1 MESPKIDYI
10 QSKDNKT
17 IKHIIS
23 LQQRKY
29 RQKFGEY
36 TVEGIRAV
44 TDIGK
49 KDCLRSILIR
59 ESKRSELEP
68 LVQKG
73 FTVSSVYVVQDP
85 IFDKIE
91 HSVNGQGILG
101 IAKKCVNDLHSLIVE
116 DGLYVAL
123 DGVQDPGNL
132 GTIIRTAV
140 AAGVKGIFLMKGTV
154 DPFNDK
160 TVRSTMSALH
170 KIPLYEDITL
180 SLLHDMVTESNMTTY
195 VTALEHSN
203 PYHTVRYAKRTM
215 LVLGNEGN
223 GVTPEVM
230 NLCTNRIMIPMYG
243 DAKLVE
249 WACKSYLGEIV
260 EAGAKVLLYK
270 AGFNHSKLL
279 VSDDYFCTCGSTN
292 IDFRS
297 FENNFECNIFFYDK
311 DLALRIKEIY
321 LNDEKDCVDIEEIRD
336 YTHRSFATRLWESI
350 VRLLSPL
357 L

>member
-36 TVEGIRAV
+36 MVEGIRAV
-44 TDIGK
+44 TDIGNK
-49 KDCLRSILIR
+49 GYLRSILIR

-73 FTVSSVYVVQDP
+73 FTVSSIYVVQDP

-101 IAKKCVNDLHSLIVE
+101 IAKKCVNDLHSFIVE

-140 AAGVKGIFLMKGTV
+140 AADVKGIFLLKGTV
-154 DPFNDK
+154 DPYNEK
-160 TVRSTMSALH
+160 CVRSTMSALCN
-170 KIPLYEDITL
+170 IPIFEDVTL
-180 SLLHDMVTESNMTTY
+180 SEFYDFIKDNRIKTY
-195 VTALEHSN
+195 VTSLDNAK
-203 PYHTVRYAKRTM
+203 PYHTISYAERTM
-215 LVLGNEGN
+215 VIFGNEGN
-223 GVTPEVM
+223 GVSRNIIEMCDQAIT
-230 NLCTNRIMIPMYG
+230 IPMYG
-243 DAKLVE
+243 DIESLNVSIAAAL
-249 WACKSYLGEIV
+249 CMY
-260 EAGAKVLLYK
+260 KVREQ
-270 AGFNHSKLL
+270 
-279 VSDDYFCTCGSTN
+279 
-292 IDFRS
+292 I
-297 FENNFECNIFFYDK
+297 
-311 DLALRIKEIY
+311 
-321 LNDEKDCVDIEEIRD
+321 
-336 YTHRSFATRLWESI
+336 
-350 VRLLSPL
+350 
-357 L
+357 

>member
-49 KDCLRSILIR
+49 KDFLRSILIR

-140 AAGVKGIFLMKGTV
+140 AAGAKGIFLLKGTV
-154 DPFNDK
+154 DPYNEK
-160 TVRSTMSALH
+160 CVRSTMSALCN
-170 KIPLYEDITL
+170 IPIFEDVTL
-180 SLLHDMVTESNMTTY
+180 SEFYDFIKDNTIKTY
-195 VTALEHSN
+195 VTSLEN
-203 PYHTVRYAKRTM
+203 AKPYHTISNPNRTM
-215 LVLGNEGN
+215 IILGKEGN
-223 GVTPEVM
+223 GVSREIIEMCDQAIT
-230 NLCTNRIMIPMYG
+230 IPMYG
-243 DAKLVE
+243 DIESLNVSIAAAL
-249 WACKSYLGEIV
+249 CMY
-260 EAGAKVLLYK
+260 KVREQ
-270 AGFNHSKLL
+270 
-279 VSDDYFCTCGSTN
+279 
-292 IDFRS
+292 I
-297 FENNFECNIFFYDK
+297 
-311 DLALRIKEIY
+311 
-321 LNDEKDCVDIEEIRD
+321 
-336 YTHRSFATRLWESI
+336 
-350 VRLLSPL
+350 
-357 L
+357 

>member
-44 TDIGK
+44 TDLGK
-49 KDCLRSILIR
+49 KGFLRAILIR

-68 LVQKG
+68 LVQKD
-73 FTVSSVYVVQDP
+73 FTISSVYVVQDP

-101 IAKKCVNDLHSLIVE
+101 IAKKCINDLHSFIVE

-140 AAGVKGIFLMKGTV
+140 AAGAKGIFLLKGTV
-154 DPFNDK
+154 DPYNEK
-160 TVRSTMSALH
+160 CVRSTMSALCN
-170 KIPLYEDITL
+170 IPIFEDITL
-180 SLLHDMVTESNMTTY
+180 SEFYDFIKDNTIKTY
-195 VTALEHSN
+195 VTSLDNAK
-203 PYHTVRYAKRTM
+203 PYHTISYAKRTM
-215 LVLGNEGN
+215 VILGNEGN
-223 GVTPEVM
+223 GVSKEIIEMCDQAIT
-230 NLCTNRIMIPMYG
+230 IPMYG
-243 DAKLVE
+243 DIESLNVSIAAAL
-249 WACKSYLGEIV
+249 CMY
-260 EAGAKVLLYK
+260 KVREQ
-270 AGFNHSKLL
+270 
-279 VSDDYFCTCGSTN
+279 
-292 IDFRS
+292 I
-297 FENNFECNIFFYDK
+297 
-311 DLALRIKEIY
+311 
-321 LNDEKDCVDIEEIRD
+321 
-336 YTHRSFATRLWESI
+336 
-350 VRLLSPL
+350 
-357 L
+357 

>member
-49 KDCLRSILIR
+49 KDFLRSILIR

-68 LVQKG
+68 LVQKS

-140 AAGVKGIFLMKGTV
+140 AAGAKGIFLLKGTV
-154 DPFNDK
+154 DPYNEK
-160 TVRSTMSALH
+160 CVRSTMSALCN
-170 KIPLYEDITL
+170 IPIFEDVTL
-180 SLLHDMVTESNMTTY
+180 SEFYDFIKDNTIKTY
-195 VTALEHSN
+195 VTSLEN
-203 PYHTVRYAKRTM
+203 AKPYHTISYPKRTM
-215 LVLGNEGN
+215 IILGNEGN
-223 GVTPEVM
+223 GVSREIIEMCDQAIT
-230 NLCTNRIMIPMYG
+230 IPMYG
-243 DAKLVE
+243 DIESLNVSIAAAL
-249 WACKSYLGEIV
+249 CMY
-260 EAGAKVLLYK
+260 KVREQ
-270 AGFNHSKLL
+270 
-279 VSDDYFCTCGSTN
+279 
-292 IDFRS
+292 I
-297 FENNFECNIFFYDK
+297 
-311 DLALRIKEIY
+311 
-321 LNDEKDCVDIEEIRD
+321 
-336 YTHRSFATRLWESI
+336 
-350 VRLLSPL
+350 
-357 L
+357 

>member
-140 AAGVKGIFLMKGTV
+140 AAGVKGIFLLKGTV
-154 DPFNDK
+154 DPYNEK
-160 TVRSTMSALH
+160 CVRSTMSALCN
-170 KIPLYEDITL
+170 IPIFEDVTL
-180 SLLHDMVTESNMTTY
+180 SEFYDFIKDNTIKTY
-195 VTALEHSN
+195 VTSLDNAK
-203 PYHTVRYAKRTM
+203 PYHTISYAKRTM
-215 LVLGNEGN
+215 IILGNEGN
-223 GVTPEVM
+223 GVSKEIIEMCDQAIT
-230 NLCTNRIMIPMYG
+230 IPMYG
-243 DAKLVE
+243 DIESLNVSIAAAL
-249 WACKSYLGEIV
+249 CMY
-260 EAGAKVLLYK
+260 KVREQ
-270 AGFNHSKLL
+270 
-279 VSDDYFCTCGSTN
+279 
-292 IDFRS
+292 I
-297 FENNFECNIFFYDK
+297 
-311 DLALRIKEIY
+311 
-321 LNDEKDCVDIEEIRD
+321 
-336 YTHRSFATRLWESI
+336 
-350 VRLLSPL
+350 
-357 L
+357 

>member
-49 KDCLRSILIR
+49 KDFLRSILIR

-140 AAGVKGIFLMKGTV
+140 AAGAKGIFLLKGTV
-154 DPFNDK
+154 DPYNEK
-160 TVRSTMSALH
+160 CVRSTMSALCN
-170 KIPLYEDITL
+170 IPIFEDVTL
-180 SLLHDMVTESNMTTY
+180 SEFYDFIKDNTIKTY
-195 VTALEHSN
+195 VTSLEN
-203 PYHTVRYAKRTM
+203 AKPYHTISYPKQTM
-215 LVLGNEGN
+215 IILGNEGN
-223 GVTPEVM
+223 GVSREIIEMCDQAIT
-230 NLCTNRIMIPMYG
+230 IPMYG
-243 DAKLVE
+243 DIESLNVSIAAAL
-249 WACKSYLGEIV
+249 CMY
-260 EAGAKVLLYK
+260 KVREQ
-270 AGFNHSKLL
+270 
-279 VSDDYFCTCGSTN
+279 
-292 IDFRS
+292 I
-297 FENNFECNIFFYDK
+297 
-311 DLALRIKEIY
+311 
-321 LNDEKDCVDIEEIRD
+321 
-336 YTHRSFATRLWESI
+336 
-350 VRLLSPL
+350 
-357 L
+357 

>member
-140 AAGVKGIFLMKGTV
+140 AAGAKWILLLKGTV
-154 DPFNDK
+154 DPYNEK
-160 TVRSTMSALH
+160 CVRSTMSALCN
-170 KIPLYEDITL
+170 IPIFEDVTL
-180 SLLHDMVTESNMTTY
+180 SEFYDFIKDNTIKTY
-195 VTALEHSN
+195 VTSLEN
-203 PYHTVRYAKRTM
+203 AKPYHTISYPKRTM
-215 LVLGNEGN
+215 IILGNEGN
-223 GVTPEVM
+223 GVSREIIEMCDQAIT
-230 NLCTNRIMIPMYG
+230 IPMYG
-243 DAKLVE
+243 DIESLNVSIAAAL
-249 WACKSYLGEIV
+249 CMY
-260 EAGAKVLLYK
+260 KVREQ
-270 AGFNHSKLL
+270 
-279 VSDDYFCTCGSTN
+279 
-292 IDFRS
+292 I
-297 FENNFECNIFFYDK
+297 
-311 DLALRIKEIY
+311 
-321 LNDEKDCVDIEEIRD
+321 
-336 YTHRSFATRLWESI
+336 
-350 VRLLSPL
+350 
-357 L
+357 

>member
-1 MESPKIDYI
+1 MESPKINYI

-68 LVQKG
+68 LVEKG

-140 AAGVKGIFLMKGTV
+140 AAGAKGIFLLKGTV
-154 DPFNDK
+154 DPYNEK
-160 TVRSTMSALH
+160 CVRSTMSALCN
-170 KIPLYEDITL
+170 IPIFEDVTL
-180 SLLHDMVTESNMTTY
+180 SEFYDFIKDNTIKTY
-195 VTALEHSN
+195 VTSLEN
-203 PYHTVRYAKRTM
+203 AKPYHTISYAKRTM
-215 LVLGNEGN
+215 IILGNEGN
-223 GVTPEVM
+223 GVSREIIEMCDQAIT
-230 NLCTNRIMIPMYG
+230 IPMYG
-243 DAKLVE
+243 DIESLNVSIAAAL
-249 WACKSYLGEIV
+249 SMY
-260 EAGAKVLLYK
+260 KVREQ
-270 AGFNHSKLL
+270 
-279 VSDDYFCTCGSTN
+279 
-292 IDFRS
+292 I
-297 FENNFECNIFFYDK
+297 
-311 DLALRIKEIY
+311 
-321 LNDEKDCVDIEEIRD
+321 
-336 YTHRSFATRLWESI
+336 
-350 VRLLSPL
+350 
-357 L
+357 

>member
-44 TDIGK
+44 TDIGNK
-49 KDCLRSILIR
+49 GYLRSILIR

-73 FTVSSVYVVQDP
+73 FTVSSIYVVQDP

-101 IAKKCVNDLHSLIVE
+101 IAKKCVNDLHSFIVE

-140 AAGVKGIFLMKGTV
+140 AANVKGIFLLKGTV
-154 DPFNDK
+154 DPYNEK
-160 TVRSTMSALH
+160 CVRSTMSALCS
-170 KIPLYEDITL
+170 IPIFEDVTL
-180 SLLHDMVTESNMTTY
+180 SEFYDFIKDNRIKTY
-195 VTALEHSN
+195 VTSLDNAK
-203 PYHTVRYAKRTM
+203 PYHTISYAERTM
-215 LVLGNEGN
+215 VILGNEGN
-223 GVTPEVM
+223 GVSRNIIEM
-230 NLCTNRIMIPMYG
+230 CDQAIAIPMYG
-243 DAKLVE
+243 DIESLNVSIAAAL
-249 WACKSYLGEIV
+249 CMY
-260 EAGAKVLLYK
+260 KVREQ
-270 AGFNHSKLL
+270 
-279 VSDDYFCTCGSTN
+279 
-292 IDFRS
+292 I
-297 FENNFECNIFFYDK
+297 
-311 DLALRIKEIY
+311 
-321 LNDEKDCVDIEEIRD
+321 
-336 YTHRSFATRLWESI
+336 
-350 VRLLSPL
+350 
-357 L
+357 

>member
-44 TDIGK
+44 TDLGK
-49 KDCLRSILIR
+49 KGFLRAILIR

-68 LVQKG
+68 LVQKD
-73 FTVSSVYVVQDP
+73 FSISSVYVVQDP

-101 IAKKCVNDLHSLIVE
+101 IAQKCINELHSFIVE

-140 AAGVKGIFLMKGTV
+140 AAGAKGIFLLKGTV
-154 DPFNDK
+154 DPYNK
-160 TVRSTMSALH
+160 KCVRSTMSALCN
-170 KIPLYEDITL
+170 IPIFEDITL
-180 SLLHDMVTESNMTTY
+180 SEFYDFIKDNTIKIY
-195 VTALEHSN
+195 VTSLEN
-203 PYHTVRYAKRTM
+203 AKPYHTISYAKRTM
-215 LVLGNEGN
+215 VILGNEGN
-223 GVTPEVM
+223 GVSKEIIEMCDQAIT
-230 NLCTNRIMIPMYG
+230 IPMYG
-243 DAKLVE
+243 DIESLNVSIAAAL
-249 WACKSYLGEIV
+249 CMY
-260 EAGAKVLLYK
+260 KVREQ
-270 AGFNHSKLL
+270 
-279 VSDDYFCTCGSTN
+279 
-292 IDFRS
+292 I
-297 FENNFECNIFFYDK
+297 
-311 DLALRIKEIY
+311 
-321 LNDEKDCVDIEEIRD
+321 
-336 YTHRSFATRLWESI
+336 
-350 VRLLSPL
+350 
-357 L
+357 

>member
-49 KDCLRSILIR
+49 KDFLRSILIR

-73 FTVSSVYVVQDP
+73 FTVSSIYVVQDP

-140 AAGVKGIFLMKGTV
+140 AAGAKGIFLLKGTV
-154 DPFNDK
+154 DPYNEK
-160 TVRSTMSALH
+160 CVRSTMSALCN
-170 KIPLYEDITL
+170 ISIFEDVTL
-180 SLLHDMVTESNMTTY
+180 SEFYDFIKDNTIKTY
-195 VTALEHSN
+195 VTSLEN
-203 PYHTVRYAKRTM
+203 AKPYHTISYPKRTM
-215 LVLGNEGN
+215 IILGNEGN
-223 GVTPEVM
+223 GVSREIIEMCDQAIT
-230 NLCTNRIMIPMYG
+230 IPMYG
-243 DAKLVE
+243 DIESLNVSIAAAL
-249 WACKSYLGEIV
+249 CMY
-260 EAGAKVLLYK
+260 KVREQ
-270 AGFNHSKLL
+270 
-279 VSDDYFCTCGSTN
+279 
-292 IDFRS
+292 I
-297 FENNFECNIFFYDK
+297 
-311 DLALRIKEIY
+311 
-321 LNDEKDCVDIEEIRD
+321 
-336 YTHRSFATRLWESI
+336 
-350 VRLLSPL
+350 
-357 L
+357 

>member
-68 LVQKG
+68 LVEKG

-140 AAGVKGIFLMKGTV
+140 AAGAKGIFLLKGTV
-154 DPFNDK
+154 DPYNEK
-160 TVRSTMSALH
+160 CVRSTMSALCN
-170 KIPLYEDITL
+170 IPIFEDVTL
-180 SLLHDMVTESNMTTY
+180 SEFYDFIKDNTIKTY
-195 VTALEHSN
+195 VTSLDNAK
-203 PYHTVRYAKRTM
+203 PYHTISYAKRTM
-215 LVLGNEGN
+215 IILGNEGN
-223 GVTPEVM
+223 GVSKEIIEMCDQAIT
-230 NLCTNRIMIPMYG
+230 IPMYG
-243 DAKLVE
+243 DIESLNVSIAAAL
-249 WACKSYLGEIV
+249 CMY
-260 EAGAKVLLYK
+260 KVREQ
-270 AGFNHSKLL
+270 
-279 VSDDYFCTCGSTN
+279 
-292 IDFRS
+292 I
-297 FENNFECNIFFYDK
+297 
-311 DLALRIKEIY
+311 
-321 LNDEKDCVDIEEIRD
+321 
-336 YTHRSFATRLWESI
+336 
-350 VRLLSPL
+350 
-357 L
+357 

>member
-140 AAGVKGIFLMKGTV
+140 AAGAKGIFLLKGTV
-154 DPFNDK
+154 DPYNEK
-160 TVRSTMSALH
+160 CVRSTMSALCN
-170 KIPLYEDITL
+170 IPIFEDVTL
-180 SLLHDMVTESNMTTY
+180 SEFYDFIKDNTIKTY
-195 VTALEHSN
+195 VTSLENAKS
-203 PYHTVRYAKRTM
+203 YHTISYPKRTM
-215 LVLGNEGN
+215 IILGNEGN
-223 GVTPEVM
+223 GVSREIIEMCDQAIT
-230 NLCTNRIMIPMYG
+230 IPMYG
-243 DAKLVE
+243 DIESLNVSIAAAL
-249 WACKSYLGEIV
+249 CMY
-260 EAGAKVLLYK
+260 KVREQ
-270 AGFNHSKLL
+270 
-279 VSDDYFCTCGSTN
+279 
-292 IDFRS
+292 I
-297 FENNFECNIFFYDK
+297 
-311 DLALRIKEIY
+311 
-321 LNDEKDCVDIEEIRD
+321 
-336 YTHRSFATRLWESI
+336 
-350 VRLLSPL
+350 
-357 L
+357 

>member
-36 TVEGIRAV
+36 MVEGIRAV

-68 LVQKG
+68 LVEKG
-73 FTVSSVYVVQDP
+73 LTVSSVYVVQDP

-101 IAKKCVNDLHSLIVE
+101 IAKKYVNDLHSLIVE

-140 AAGVKGIFLMKGTV
+140 AAGAKGIFLLKGTV
-154 DPFNDK
+154 DPYNEK
-160 TVRSTMSALH
+160 CVRSTMSALCN
-170 KIPLYEDITL
+170 IPIFEDVTL
-180 SLLHDMVTESNMTTY
+180 SEFYDFIKDNTIKTY
-195 VTALEHSN
+195 VTSLEN
-203 PYHTVRYAKRTM
+203 AKPYHTISYAKRTM
-215 LVLGNEGN
+215 IILGNEGN
-223 GVTPEVM
+223 GVSREIIEMCDQAIT
-230 NLCTNRIMIPMYG
+230 IPMYG
-243 DAKLVE
+243 DIESLNVSIAAAL
-249 WACKSYLGEIV
+249 CMY
-260 EAGAKVLLYK
+260 KVREQ
-270 AGFNHSKLL
+270 
-279 VSDDYFCTCGSTN
+279 
-292 IDFRS
+292 I
-297 FENNFECNIFFYDK
+297 
-311 DLALRIKEIY
+311 
-321 LNDEKDCVDIEEIRD
+321 
-336 YTHRSFATRLWESI
+336 
-350 VRLLSPL
+350 
-357 L
+357 

>member
-44 TDIGK
+44 TDLGK
-49 KDCLRSILIR
+49 KGFLRAILIR

-68 LVQKG
+68 LVQKD
-73 FTVSSVYVVQDP
+73 FTISSVYVVQDP

-101 IAKKCVNDLHSLIVE
+101 IAKKCINDLHSFIVE

-140 AAGVKGIFLMKGTV
+140 AAGAKGIFLLKGTV
-154 DPFNDK
+154 DPYNEK
-160 TVRSTMSALH
+160 CIRSTMSALCN
-170 KIPLYEDITL
+170 IPIFEDITL
-180 SLLHDMVTESNMTTY
+180 SEFYDFIKDNSIKTY
-195 VTALEHSN
+195 VTSLDNAK
-203 PYHTVRYAKRTM
+203 PYHTISYAKRTM
-215 LVLGNEGN
+215 VILGNEGN
-223 GVTPEVM
+223 GVSKEIIEMCDQAIT
-230 NLCTNRIMIPMYG
+230 IPMYG
-243 DAKLVE
+243 DIESLNVSIAAAL
-249 WACKSYLGEIV
+249 CMY
-260 EAGAKVLLYK
+260 KVREQ
-270 AGFNHSKLL
+270 
-279 VSDDYFCTCGSTN
+279 
-292 IDFRS
+292 I
-297 FENNFECNIFFYDK
+297 
-311 DLALRIKEIY
+311 
-321 LNDEKDCVDIEEIRD
+321 
-336 YTHRSFATRLWESI
+336 
-350 VRLLSPL
+350 
-357 L
+357 

>member
-49 KDCLRSILIR
+49 KDFLRSILIR

-73 FTVSSVYVVQDP
+73 FTVSSIYVVQDP

-140 AAGVKGIFLMKGTV
+140 AAGANGIFLLKGTV
-154 DPFNDK
+154 DPYNEK
-160 TVRSTMSALH
+160 CVRSTMSALCN
-170 KIPLYEDITL
+170 IPIFEDVTL
-180 SLLHDMVTESNMTTY
+180 SEFYDFIKDNTIKTY
-195 VTALEHSN
+195 VTSLEN
-203 PYHTVRYAKRTM
+203 AKPYHTILYPKRTM
-215 LVLGNEGN
+215 IILGNEGN
-223 GVTPEVM
+223 GVSREIIEMCDQAIT
-230 NLCTNRIMIPMYG
+230 IPMYG
-243 DAKLVE
+243 DIESLNVSIAAAL
-249 WACKSYLGEIV
+249 CM
-260 EAGAKVLLYK
+260 YK
-270 AGFNHSKLL
+270 
-279 VSDDYFCTCGSTN
+279 
-292 IDFRS
+292 
-297 FENNFECNIFFYDK
+297 
-311 DLALRIKEIY
+311 
-321 LNDEKDCVDIEEIRD
+321 IR
-336 YTHRSFATRLWESI
+336 EQI
-350 VRLLSPL
+350 
-357 L
+357 

>member
-49 KDCLRSILIR
+49 KDFLRSILIR

-123 DGVQDPGNL
+123 GGVQDPGNL

-140 AAGVKGIFLMKGTV
+140 AAGAKGIFLLKGTV
-154 DPFNDK
+154 DPYNEK
-160 TVRSTMSALH
+160 CVRSTMSALCN
-170 KIPLYEDITL
+170 IPIFEDVTL
-180 SLLHDMVTESNMTTY
+180 SEFYDFIKDNTIKTY
-195 VTALEHSN
+195 VTSLEN
-203 PYHTVRYAKRTM
+203 AKPYHTISYPKRTM
-215 LVLGNEGN
+215 IILGNEGN
-223 GVTPEVM
+223 GVSREIIEMCDQTI
-230 NLCTNRIMIPMYG
+230 TIPMYG
-243 DAKLVE
+243 DIESLNVSIAAAL
-249 WACKSYLGEIV
+249 CMY
-260 EAGAKVLLYK
+260 KVREQ
-270 AGFNHSKLL
+270 
-279 VSDDYFCTCGSTN
+279 
-292 IDFRS
+292 I
-297 FENNFECNIFFYDK
+297 
-311 DLALRIKEIY
+311 
-321 LNDEKDCVDIEEIRD
+321 
-336 YTHRSFATRLWESI
+336 
-350 VRLLSPL
+350 
-357 L
+357 

>member
-36 TVEGIRAV
+36 MVEGIRAV

-68 LVQKG
+68 LVEKG

-140 AAGVKGIFLMKGTV
+140 AAGAKGIFLLKGTV
-154 DPFNDK
+154 DPYNEK
-160 TVRSTMSALH
+160 CVRSTMSALCN
-170 KIPLYEDITL
+170 IPIFEDVTL
-180 SLLHDMVTESNMTTY
+180 SEFYDFIKDNTIKTY
-195 VTALEHSN
+195 VTSLEN
-203 PYHTVRYAKRTM
+203 AKPYHTISYAKRTM
-215 LVLGNEGN
+215 IILGNEGN
-223 GVTPEVM
+223 GVSREIIEMCDQAIT
-230 NLCTNRIMIPMYG
+230 IPMYG
-243 DAKLVE
+243 DIESLNVSIAAAL
-249 WACKSYLGEIV
+249 CMY
-260 EAGAKVLLYK
+260 KV
-270 AGFNHSKLL
+270 
-279 VSDDYFCTCGSTN
+279 
-292 IDFRS
+292 R
-297 FENNFECNIFFYDK
+297 
-311 DLALRIKEIY
+311 
-321 LNDEKDCVDIEEIRD
+321 EKI
-336 YTHRSFATRLWESI
+336 
-350 VRLLSPL
+350 
-357 L
+357 

>member
-36 TVEGIRAV
+36 MVEGIRAV

-49 KDCLRSILIR
+49 KDFLRSILIR

-140 AAGVKGIFLMKGTV
+140 AAGAKGIFL
-154 DPFNDK
+154 
-160 TVRSTMSALH
+160 L
-170 KIPLYEDITL
+170 
-180 SLLHDMVTESNMTTY
+180 
-195 VTALEHSN
+195 
-203 PYHTVRYAKRTM
+203 
-215 LVLGNEGN
+215 
-223 GVTPEVM
+223 
-230 NLCTNRIMIPMYG
+230 
-243 DAKLVE
+243 
-249 WACKSYLGEIV
+249 
-260 EAGAKVLLYK
+260 
-270 AGFNHSKLL
+270 
-279 VSDDYFCTCGSTN
+279 
-292 IDFRS
+292 
-297 FENNFECNIFFYDK
+297 
-311 DLALRIKEIY
+311 
-321 LNDEKDCVDIEEIRD
+321 
-336 YTHRSFATRLWESI
+336 
-350 VRLLSPL
+350 
-357 L
+357 

>member
-36 TVEGIRAV
+36 TVEGSRAV

-49 KDCLRSILIR
+49 KDFLRSILIR

-140 AAGVKGIFLMKGTV
+140 AAGAKGIFLLKGTV
-154 DPFNDK
+154 DPYNAK
-160 TVRSTMSALH
+160 CVRSTLSGLCN
-170 KIPLYEDITL
+170 ITIFEDVTL
-180 SLLHDMVTESNMTTY
+180 SEFYDFIKDNTIKTY
-195 VTALEHSN
+195 VTSLEN
-203 PYHTVRYAKRTM
+203 AKPYHTISYPKRTM
-215 LVLGNEGN
+215 IILGNEGN
-223 GVTPEVM
+223 GVSREIIEMCDQAIT
-230 NLCTNRIMIPMYG
+230 IPMYG
-243 DAKLVE
+243 DIESLNVSIAAAL
-249 WACKSYLGEIV
+249 CMY
-260 EAGAKVLLYK
+260 KVREQ
-270 AGFNHSKLL
+270 
-279 VSDDYFCTCGSTN
+279 
-292 IDFRS
+292 I
-297 FENNFECNIFFYDK
+297 
-311 DLALRIKEIY
+311 
-321 LNDEKDCVDIEEIRD
+321 
-336 YTHRSFATRLWESI
+336 
-350 VRLLSPL
+350 
-357 L
+357 

>member
-49 KDCLRSILIR
+49 KDFLRSILIR

-68 LVQKG
+68 LVQ
-73 FTVSSVYVVQDP
+73 TDLNVSSVYVVQDP

-140 AAGVKGIFLMKGTV
+140 AAGAKGIFLLKGTV
-154 DPFNDK
+154 DPYNEK
-160 TVRSTMSALH
+160 CVRSTMSALCN
-170 KIPLYEDITL
+170 IPIFEDVTL
-180 SLLHDMVTESNMTTY
+180 SEFYDFIKDNTIKTY
-195 VTALEHSN
+195 VTSLDNAK
-203 PYHTVRYAKRTM
+203 PYHTISYSKRTM
-215 LVLGNEGN
+215 IILGNEGN
-223 GVTPEVM
+223 GVSREIIEMCDQAIT
-230 NLCTNRIMIPMYG
+230 IPMYG
-243 DAKLVE
+243 DIESLNVSIAAAL
-249 WACKSYLGEIV
+249 CMY
-260 EAGAKVLLYK
+260 KVREQ
-270 AGFNHSKLL
+270 
-279 VSDDYFCTCGSTN
+279 
-292 IDFRS
+292 I
-297 FENNFECNIFFYDK
+297 
-311 DLALRIKEIY
+311 
-321 LNDEKDCVDIEEIRD
+321 
-336 YTHRSFATRLWESI
+336 
-350 VRLLSPL
+350 
-357 L
+357 

>member
-44 TDIGK
+44 TDLGK
-49 KDCLRSILIR
+49 KGFLRAILIR

-68 LVQKG
+68 LVQKD
-73 FTVSSVYVVQDP
+73 FSISSVYVVQDP

-101 IAKKCVNDLHSLIVE
+101 IAKKCINELHSFIVE

-140 AAGVKGIFLMKGTV
+140 AAGAKGIFLLKGTV
-154 DPFNDK
+154 DPYNEK
-160 TVRSTMSALH
+160 CVRSTMSALCN
-170 KIPLYEDITL
+170 IPIFEDITL
-180 SLLHDMVTESNMTTY
+180 SEFYDFIKDNSIKTY
-195 VTALEHSN
+195 VTSLEN
-203 PYHTVRYAKRTM
+203 AKPYHTISYAKRTM
-215 LVLGNEGN
+215 VILGNEGN
-223 GVTPEVM
+223 GVSKEIIEMCDQAIT
-230 NLCTNRIMIPMYG
+230 IPMYG
-243 DAKLVE
+243 DIESLNVSIAAAL
-249 WACKSYLGEIV
+249 CMY
-260 EAGAKVLLYK
+260 KVREQ
-270 AGFNHSKLL
+270 
-279 VSDDYFCTCGSTN
+279 
-292 IDFRS
+292 I
-297 FENNFECNIFFYDK
+297 
-311 DLALRIKEIY
+311 
-321 LNDEKDCVDIEEIRD
+321 
-336 YTHRSFATRLWESI
+336 
-350 VRLLSPL
+350 
-357 L
+357 

>member
-49 KDCLRSILIR
+49 KDFLRSILIR

-140 AAGVKGIFLMKGTV
+140 AAGAKGIFLLKGTV
-154 DPFNDK
+154 DPYNEK
-160 TVRSTMSALH
+160 CVRSTMSALCN
-170 KIPLYEDITL
+170 IPIFEDVTL
-180 SLLHDMVTESNMTTY
+180 SEFYDFIKDNTIKTY
-195 VTALEHSN
+195 VTSLENAKPH
-203 PYHTVRYAKRTM
+203 HTISYPKRTM
-215 LVLGNEGN
+215 IILGNEGN
-223 GVTPEVM
+223 GVSREIIEMCDQAIT
-230 NLCTNRIMIPMYG
+230 IPMYG
-243 DAKLVE
+243 DIESLNVSIAAAL
-249 WACKSYLGEIV
+249 CMY
-260 EAGAKVLLYK
+260 KVREQ
-270 AGFNHSKLL
+270 
-279 VSDDYFCTCGSTN
+279 
-292 IDFRS
+292 I
-297 FENNFECNIFFYDK
+297 
-311 DLALRIKEIY
+311 
-321 LNDEKDCVDIEEIRD
+321 
-336 YTHRSFATRLWESI
+336 
-350 VRLLSPL
+350 
-357 L
+357 

>member
-49 KDCLRSILIR
+49 KDFLRSILIR

-91 HSVNGQGILG
+91 RSVNGQGILG
-101 IAKKCVNDLHSLIVE
+101 IAKKCVNDLRSLIVE

-140 AAGVKGIFLMKGTV
+140 AAGAKGIFLLKGTV
-154 DPFNDK
+154 DPYNEK
-160 TVRSTMSALH
+160 CVRSTMSALCN
-170 KIPLYEDITL
+170 IPIFEDVTL
-180 SLLHDMVTESNMTTY
+180 SEFYDFIKDNTIKTY
-195 VTALEHSN
+195 VTSLEN
-203 PYHTVRYAKRTM
+203 AKPFHI
-215 LVLGNEGN
+215 LNE
-223 GVTPEVM
+223 P
-230 NLCTNRIMIPMYG
+230 
-243 DAKLVE
+243 
-249 WACKSYLGEIV
+249 
-260 EAGAKVLLYK
+260 
-270 AGFNHSKLL
+270 
-279 VSDDYFCTCGSTN
+279 
-292 IDFRS
+292 
-297 FENNFECNIFFYDK
+297 
-311 DLALRIKEIY
+311 
-321 LNDEKDCVDIEEIRD
+321 
-336 YTHRSFATRLWESI
+336 
-350 VRLLSPL
+350 
-357 L
+357 

>member
-140 AAGVKGIFLMKGTV
+140 AAGAKGIFLLKGTV
-154 DPFNDK
+154 DPYNEK
-160 TVRSTMSALH
+160 CVRSTMSALCN
-170 KIPLYEDITL
+170 IPIFEDVTL
-180 SLLHDMVTESNMTTY
+180 SEFYDFIKDNTIKTY
-195 VTALEHSN
+195 VTSLEN
-203 PYHTVRYAKRTM
+203 VEPYHTISYPKRTM
-215 LVLGNEGN
+215 IILGNEGN
-223 GVTPEVM
+223 GVSREIIEMCDQAIT
-230 NLCTNRIMIPMYG
+230 IPMYG
-243 DAKLVE
+243 DIESLNVSIAAAL
-249 WACKSYLGEIV
+249 CMY
-260 EAGAKVLLYK
+260 KVREQ
-270 AGFNHSKLL
+270 
-279 VSDDYFCTCGSTN
+279 
-292 IDFRS
+292 I
-297 FENNFECNIFFYDK
+297 
-311 DLALRIKEIY
+311 
-321 LNDEKDCVDIEEIRD
+321 
-336 YTHRSFATRLWESI
+336 
-350 VRLLSPL
+350 
-357 L
+357 

>member
-36 TVEGIRAV
+36 MVEGIRAV

-68 LVQKG
+68 LVEKG

-140 AAGVKGIFLMKGTV
+140 ASGAKGIFLLKGTV
-154 DPFNDK
+154 DPYNEK
-160 TVRSTMSALH
+160 CVRSTMSALCN
-170 KIPLYEDITL
+170 IPIFEDVTL
-180 SLLHDMVTESNMTTY
+180 SEFYDFIKDNTIKTY
-195 VTALEHSN
+195 VTSLEN
-203 PYHTVRYAKRTM
+203 AKPYHTISYAKRTM
-215 LVLGNEGN
+215 IILGNEGN
-223 GVTPEVM
+223 GVSREIIEMCDQAIT
-230 NLCTNRIMIPMYG
+230 IPMYG
-243 DAKLVE
+243 DIESLNVSIAAAL
-249 WACKSYLGEIV
+249 CMY
-260 EAGAKVLLYK
+260 KVREQ
-270 AGFNHSKLL
+270 
-279 VSDDYFCTCGSTN
+279 
-292 IDFRS
+292 I
-297 FENNFECNIFFYDK
+297 
-311 DLALRIKEIY
+311 
-321 LNDEKDCVDIEEIRD
+321 
-336 YTHRSFATRLWESI
+336 
-350 VRLLSPL
+350 
-357 L
+357 

>member
-36 TVEGIRAV
+36 MVEGIRAV
-44 TDIGK
+44 TDIGNK
-49 KDCLRSILIR
+49 GYLRSILIR

-73 FTVSSVYVVQDP
+73 FTVSSIYVVQDP

-101 IAKKCVNDLHSLIVE
+101 IAKKCINDLHSFIVE

-140 AAGVKGIFLMKGTV
+140 AAGVKGIFLLKGTV
-154 DPFNDK
+154 DPYNEK
-160 TVRSTMSALH
+160 CVRSTMSALCN
-170 KIPLYEDITL
+170 IPIFEDITL
-180 SLLHDMVTESNMTTY
+180 SEFYDFIKDNTIKTY
-195 VTALEHSN
+195 VTSLDNAK
-203 PYHTVRYAKRTM
+203 PYHTISYAKRTM
-215 LVLGNEGN
+215 VILGNEGN
-223 GVTPEVM
+223 GVSKEIIEMCDHAIT
-230 NLCTNRIMIPMYG
+230 IPMYG
-243 DAKLVE
+243 DIESLNVSIAAAL
-249 WACKSYLGEIV
+249 CMY
-260 EAGAKVLLYK
+260 KVREQ
-270 AGFNHSKLL
+270 
-279 VSDDYFCTCGSTN
+279 
-292 IDFRS
+292 I
-297 FENNFECNIFFYDK
+297 
-311 DLALRIKEIY
+311 
-321 LNDEKDCVDIEEIRD
+321 
-336 YTHRSFATRLWESI
+336 
-350 VRLLSPL
+350 
-357 L
+357 